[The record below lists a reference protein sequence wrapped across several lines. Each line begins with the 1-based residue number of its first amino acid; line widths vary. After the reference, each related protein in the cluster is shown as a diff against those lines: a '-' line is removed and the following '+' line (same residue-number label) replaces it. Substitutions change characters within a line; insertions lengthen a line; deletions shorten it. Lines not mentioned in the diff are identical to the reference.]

1 MKQQSAVTNYMD
13 VSAFSSRPAECVHHL
28 VFGSGMRKLADEDM
42 LTIALTN
49 SEHNASSK
57 GTINQIHGNP
67 AAEMLSKIAG
77 QLAYE
82 RRYLAKKLAEVNEKG
97 LDVQSVDEWEEEA
110 RESFRKRYGR
120 SYL

>member
-1 MKQQSAVTNYMD
+1 MSKSIVTNYEQY
-13 VSAFSSRPAECVHHL
+13 SSFSGSPAECRHHL
-28 VFGSGMRKLADEDM
+28 LFGRGMRDLAEEDGAWIP
-42 LTIALTN
+42 LLN
-49 SEHNASSK
+49 REHNMSSK

-67 AAEMLSKIAG
+67 AAEALSKIAG

-97 LDVQSVDEWEEEA
+97 LDVQSAEEWEEEA

>member
-1 MKQQSAVTNYMD
+1 MSKSIVTNYEQY
-13 VSAFSSRPAECVHHL
+13 SSLSGRPSECFHHL
-28 VFGSGMRKLADEDM
+28 VFGGSLRKLADEDC
-42 LTIALTN
+42 LYIGLTN
-49 SEHNASSK
+49 DEHNMSSK

-97 LDVQSVDEWEEEA
+97 LDVQSAEEWEEEA